1 MGSRRPSPSHLARL
15 AVDGMHLREGTQRG
29 TKAKGRSLA
38 RWMVVVSGVSS
49 RCIPP
54 LHTITSLPQVCSP
67 VHAPLATRH
76 SPLTTHLPAHL
87 ASMRCL
93 SRFLD
98 LTRVVKYP
106 GIDVVNP
113 TLLTVNIDGP
123 TTFVAAVGWVEPWCS
138 SGACVS
144 PAPTYFP
151 RSQAQGLVKRRAVLP
166 LQ

>member
-38 RWMVVVSGVSS
+38 RWMVVVSGGFIPFHLPHSS
-49 RCIPP
+49 TSYNHLPP
-54 LHTITSLPQVCSP
+54 TS
-67 VHAPLATRH
+67 A
-76 SPLTTHLPAHL
+76 HLPAHL

-123 TTFVAAVGWVEPWCS
+123 TTFVAAVGW
-138 SGACVS
+138 G
-144 PAPTYFP
+144 
-151 RSQAQGLVKRRAVLP
+151 
-166 LQ
+166 